1 MKKLFVRG
9 VFLCAALA
17 CGPAITANLAVTAAA
32 DHTAAVVEHG
42 NDPVGVERV
51 PSMAPAIDHTF
62 GKSSTPCPP
71 FCVNPLHVAETV
83 GTVAELEVIEFI
95 ENTLHSGTGVVI
107 DARTSDRYSE
117 GTIPGSINIPFTVFE
132 KAADDP
138 YLVAVLEQLGASH
151 RDRVNFLVRTLEK
164 FGFLGGS
171 NKTDAWDFTDAKELL
186 IWCNGPWCSQS
197 PRAIRALVNLG
208 YPAEKLHYYRGGMQV
223 WQSLGL
229 STVVP
234 TDTSA
239 YASK

>member
-1 MKKLFVRG
+1 MKKLL
-9 VFLCAALA
+9 LCGLLLSSSLA
-17 CGPAITANLAVTAAA
+17 CGSSIAANLEVKTGEGHTTAAMGHRENPA
-32 DHTAAVVEHG
+32 GVEHVPG
-42 NDPVGVERV
+42 VDPDIGH
-51 PSMAPAIDHTF
+51 AF

-71 FCVNPLHVAETV
+71 FCVNPLHVEETV

-95 ENTLHSGTGVVI
+95 ENALHSGRGVVI
-107 DARTSDRYSE
+107 DARTADRYSE

-132 KAADDP
+132 KAEDDP
-138 YLVAVLEQLGASH
+138 YLVAVLEQLGAST
-151 RDRVNFLVRTLEK
+151 RGPVNVIVRTLEK
-164 FGFLGGS
+164 LGLLGGR

-197 PRAIRALVNLG
+197 PRAIRALVDLG

-234 TDTSA
+234 TDPSA